1 MFGVLIF
8 NMIFSFND
16 MSIYM
21 KMGWLKPGF
30 EIKGKERIC
39 LIDLINIGI
48 RKQLN
53 LSIGLMIYLIA

>member
-1 MFGVLIF
+1 
-8 NMIFSFND
+8 

-39 LIDLINIGI
+39 LIDLINIG
-48 RKQLN
+48 RKKLN
-53 LSIGLMIYLIA
+53 LSTGLMIYLIA